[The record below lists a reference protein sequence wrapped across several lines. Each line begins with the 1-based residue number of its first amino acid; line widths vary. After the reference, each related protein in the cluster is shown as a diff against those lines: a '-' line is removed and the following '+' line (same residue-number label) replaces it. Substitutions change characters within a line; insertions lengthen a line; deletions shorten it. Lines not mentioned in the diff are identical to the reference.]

1 MRTLT
6 RAPGRQRMHDD
17 TRTMDRTAVLMV
29 RARLGRYRQTRQ
41 DWHYWLV
48 RGDGNNRS
56 DMNITGDKPPR
67 IWVTRVY
74 D

>member
-1 MRTLT
+1 
-6 RAPGRQRMHDD
+6 MHDD

-56 DMNITGDKPPR
+56 DVNITGEAA
-67 IWVTRVY
+67 
-74 D
+74 